1 MESAFAAWLRTQ
13 PRGTMSK
20 IARKTG
26 LSFVTVDRAKKGL
39 KVQAGTAKV
48 LSKATRHRVAVRD
61 IPQVEVGKD
70 RDLEEVD
77 DSEPRRVA

>member
-20 IARKTG
+20 ISRKTG
-26 LSFVTVDRAKKGL
+26 LSFVTVDRAKRGL
-39 KVQAGTAKV
+39 KVQAGTAKA
-48 LSKATRHRVAVRD
+48 LSKATRGRVATRD
-61 IPQVEVGKD
+61 IPQVEVGKE

-77 DSEPRRVA
+77 DDESRRVA